1 MKHATRFLSCLL
13 VLLLAATVN
22 FLLPRVLPGDPVEFL
37 VGEEASRLMPEQR
50 NAVLAEFRLER
61 SLAEQYLLYLASVIS
76 LDFGTSVGHGV
87 SVLTV
92 VAQRLPWTLLLSA
105 SAIVL
110 ATILGFALACAFH
123 CLPGRRLP
131 SVLMGIL
138 VMLGSLPTFWVGMVM
153 IAVFGAALGWFPS
166 HGTMNPVAEGWIA
179 IVSVLHHA
187 ALPVTTLTL
196 FHLPAVFL
204 LARAGL
210 ESALGSGY
218 VALARSHG
226 AGPTRVLVRQA
237 APNAVLP
244 LANQFAISFGGILG
258 GTVVVESVFA
268 YPGLGLLLYEGIL
281 AHDFPL
287 VQGIFLLFIFAVVA
301 ANIAADLLQVLLDQR
316 LRPARRHNP

>member
-1 MKHATRFLSCLL
+1 MKRATRFLTYLL
-13 VLLLAATVN
+13 ILWLAATVN
-22 FLLPRVLPGDPVEFL
+22 FLLPRILPGDPVEFL
-37 VGEEASRLMPEQR
+37 LGEEASRLDPGQH
-50 NAVLAEFRLER
+50 NALLAEFGLER
-61 SLAEQYLLYLASVIS
+61 PLAEQYLRYLLSAIH

-92 VAQRLPWTLLLSA
+92 VAQRLPWTLLLAA
-105 SAIVL
+105 SATVL
-110 ATILGFALACAFH
+110 ATVLGFTLACAFH
-123 CLPGRRLP
+123 CLPGRQLP
-131 SVLMGIL
+131 SVLMGII
-138 VMLGSLPTFWVGMVM
+138 VMLGSLPMFWVGMVL
-153 IAVFGAALGWFPS
+153 IAVFAAELGWFPS
-166 HGTMNPVAEGWIA
+166 HGAMSPVADWWIA
-179 IVSVLHHA
+179 ITSVLHHA

-210 ESALGSGY
+210 ESALGASY

-226 AGPTRVLVRQA
+226 AAPARVLLRQA

-244 LANQFAISFGGILG
+244 LVNQFAISVGGILG

-287 VQGIFLLFIFAVVA
+287 VQGVFLFLVLAVVV
-301 ANIAADLLQVLLDQR
+301 ANVIADLLQVFLDPR
-316 LRPARRHNP
+316 LRPTRRHNP